1 MFLFPTF
8 GFPSL
13 GLCYL
18 FQDLVTQVLVI
29 LSKFGWPVFSKT
41 WLSKFWFISYC
52 FPKTWLSKFWFI
64 LCFPRLGCPSFGL
77 CCVFQD
83 LVVQVLV
90 YVVFPRLGC
99 PSFGL
104 RFCFPKLGCPSF
116 GLCYFAK
123 TWLSKF
129 WFLLFFSKTWL
140 SKFWFYVSVF
150 QNLGVQVLVYV
161 ILPRLGCPSF
171 GLCCLSHC
179 QIFLPQHV
187 TVRMLNIVEVAMLP
201 GPDSASNRMKW
212 LAFKP
217 EGHFGTKL
225 PGGQCVMKLTLS
237 TVLLCVWRGTKHVCK
252 IKPYHRNSQSLS
264 VSNLSFITQSQLKF
278 HDFQRSMLIDW
289 FRQPFILLQLHFDI
303 DSHLHDYDLWWI

>member
-1 MFLFPTF
+1 MLFFL
-8 GFPSL
+8 
-13 GLCYL
+13 
-18 FQDLVTQVLVI
+18 DLVVQVLVYVFVFQNLVVQVLVYAI
-29 LSKFGWPVFSKT
+29 L
-41 WLSKFWFISYC
+41 
-52 FPKTWLSKFWFI
+52 
-64 LCFPRLGCPSFGL
+64 PRLGCPSFGF
-77 CCVFQD
+77 CCFFQD

-90 YVVFPRLGC
+90 
-99 PSFGL
+99 
-104 RFCFPKLGCPSF
+104 
-116 GLCYFAK
+116 
-123 TWLSKF
+123 
-129 WFLLFFSKTWL
+129 
-140 SKFWFYVSVF
+140 YVSVF

-278 HDFQRSMLIDW
+278 HDFQRSMLID
-289 FRQPFILLQLHFDI
+289 
-303 DSHLHDYDLWWI
+303 

>member
-1 MFLFPTF
+1 MLF
-8 GFPSL
+8 
-13 GLCYL
+13 C
-18 FQDLVTQVLVI
+18 QDLVVQVLVYV
-29 LSKFGWPVFSKT
+29 LVLPRLGCPT
-41 WLSKFWFISYC
+41 WLSKFWFLL
-52 FPKTWLSKFWFI
+52 F
-64 LCFPRLGCPSFGL
+64 FPRLGCPSFGL
-77 CCVFQD
+77 C
-83 LVVQVLV
+83 
-90 YVVFPRLGC
+90 
-99 PSFGL
+99 
-104 RFCFPKLGCPSF
+104 FCFPK
-116 GLCYFAK
+116 
-123 TWLSKF
+123 
-129 WFLLFFSKTWL
+129 
-140 SKFWFYVSVF
+140 
-150 QNLGVQVLVYV
+150 
-161 ILPRLGCPSF
+161 LGCPSF